1 MKSMPPR
8 TTELESEPAD
18 CIAAQKILP
27 LLLSDGLFFLFFF
40 NSKKACGTNN
50 DPQESDGNYLQ

>member
-18 CIAAQKILP
+18 CMAAQKISP
-27 LLLSDGLFFLFFF
+27 LLLSDGFFFLFF